1 VATIVVPFRREPGK
15 TRLAPL
21 PEHARAAL
29 ALAML
34 ADVRAACAR
43 VAPTVLAEATGG
55 QARAVAAAL
64 RSVRGPVA
72 IVNADLPCATTA
84 DVELLLASS
93 PALVAASDGTTNALA
108 LDDPSFFRALYGPG
122 SAARFAAGGLRRLEL
137 PNLADDVD
145 TLADLERLSG
155 RVGPRTL
162 AALEALRAT
171 A

>member
-1 VATIVVPFRREPGK
+1 MATIVVPFRREPGK

-21 PEHARAAL
+21 PEQARADL

-34 ADVRAACAR
+34 ADVRAACAPL
-43 VAPTVLAEATGG
+43 APTLLAEGPGG
-55 QARAVAAAL
+55 QGRAVAAAL

-84 DVELLLASS
+84 DVERLLASS
-93 PALVAASDGTTNALA
+93 PALVGAPDGTTNALA
-108 LDDPSFFRALYGPG
+108 LEDASSFRSLYGPG
-122 SAARFAAGGLRRLEL
+122 SAVRFEALGLRRLEL
-137 PNLADDVD
+137 PGLADDVD
-145 TLADLERLSG
+145 TLADLERLAA
-155 RVGPRTL
+155 RLGPRTR